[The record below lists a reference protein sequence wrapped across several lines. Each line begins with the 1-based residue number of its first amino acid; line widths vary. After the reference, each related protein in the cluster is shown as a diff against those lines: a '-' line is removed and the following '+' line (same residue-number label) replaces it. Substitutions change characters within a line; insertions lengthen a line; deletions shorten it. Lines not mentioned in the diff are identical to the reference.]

1 MSEPADGQQERDQR
15 WEWEDTGGLNEVGR
29 GTKREG
35 EEGRRAG
42 GVEGGGGVAPS
53 KWALKWQLV
62 WPHVQKNS
70 LQATKAPQKSWKQ
83 ASALPPCR
91 NRTTHQRTSHTYD
104 QVKEGLGV
112 GREGGGGGEGGNHG
126 GVAVGLATPK
136 NWRLPKKPPPP
147 YPLLTTPSP
156 PLPGPAVP
164 ATHNN
169 RQTLI
174 LPHEAWHPHQ
184 GGPSRGATVKR
195 SGCHHALTVGNVVGV
210 VGVPRYVPWLG
221 VAPSLQPVANS
232 TRSASLKGPTV
243 GCDCISCKV
252 VRAGFQQ

>member
-70 LQATKAPQKSWKQ
+70 LQATKAPQKSSKQ

-112 GREGGGGGEGGNHG
+112 QPWLGGGWFGH
-126 GVAVGLATPK
+126 AQKLAPA
-136 NWRLPKKPPPP
+136 KKAPPP